1 MSDFLL
7 LLNNGNISAIPVLW
21 SGFEQGTG
29 PVFLEYVACDGT
41 ESSLLSCSHPGI
53 GTTSCSHVEDVGVVC
68 PEGKVIYWV
77 GGGRFPSSFKLADA
91 TSTEWEGQWP
101 REIEISDTSNLD
113 HYKLFRTRCWLLLLT
128 LPILAVAYTK
138 LHF

>member
-1 MSDFLL
+1 MVIFLY
-7 LLNNGNISAIPVLW
+7 IPAIPVNW
-21 SGFEQGTG
+21 GSFGRGTG
-29 PVFLEYVACDGT
+29 PIFLRYVACNGT
-41 ESSLLSCSHPGI
+41 ESSLLSCSHREI
-53 GTTSCSHVEDVGVVC
+53 GANWYCSSHVAGVVC
-68 PEGKVIYWV
+68 PKGIKSCIGL
-77 GGGRFPSSFKLADA
+77 GGGRFPLSFKLADA

-113 HYKLFRTRCWLLLLT
+113 HYKLFRAHCWLLLLT